1 MRKKRKN
8 TRERNGDFHM
18 VKKLLKY
25 VKGYWIFTVLAP
37 LTIIGEVMLEVRIPM
52 LMSDIVDTGVNGG
65 AGLEYIFTKG
75 LQMVIMALAS
85 LTCGALSARFA
96 SVAGMGFGANIR
108 KALFGKIQ
116 DFSFANIDRFSTASL
131 VTRLTTDVNTV
142 QNTFMMVIRICVRAP
157 VMFCMAIICAVQF
170 NAKLSIVF
178 AVVVPMLIVVLAVIV
193 SMAFPLFKQM
203 FRRYDDLNASVQENL
218 IAVRVVKAFVRSEY
232 EKKRFKKSNDALM
245 NASVRAE
252 RLVIINNPVMMLC
265 VYACIVAALWFG
277 GGFVIEG
284 SMKTGELMGFIT
296 YITQIMMSLM
306 TISMIFVMIVT
317 SKAAAA
323 RIIEVIEEIPDI
335 NDSNADALLEVE
347 DGSIEMRNVCF
358 KYNSGA
364 EKNVLDNINLDI
376 KSGETVGII
385 GGTGSAKT
393 TLVQLIP
400 RLYDVTQGE
409 LLVGG
414 RNVREYKI
422 KALRDSVA
430 MVLQSNVLFSGTIA
444 ENLRWGDENATQEEL
459 EKVCKIA
466 QAHDFI
472 ESFPDGYETD
482 LGQGGV
488 NLSGGQKQR
497 LCIARALIKKP
508 KILILD
514 DSTSAVDTATDAK
527 IREGFAANLG
537 DVTTIII
544 AQRVSSISHADKIIV
559 LDDGKIDA
567 IGTHEELLENN
578 EIYREVYTSQQ
589 EGSVA

>member
-1 MRKKRKN
+1 
-8 TRERNGDFHM
+8 
-18 VKKLLKY
+18 
-25 VKGYWIFTVLAP
+25 
-37 LTIIGEVMLEVRIPM
+37 
-52 LMSDIVDTGVNGG
+52 
-65 AGLEYIFTKG
+65 
-75 LQMVIMALAS
+75 
-85 LTCGALSARFA
+85 
-96 SVAGMGFGANIR
+96 
-108 KALFGKIQ
+108 
-116 DFSFANIDRFSTASL
+116 
-131 VTRLTTDVNTV
+131 
-142 QNTFMMVIRICVRAP
+142 
-157 VMFCMAIICAVQF
+157 
-170 NAKLSIVF
+170 
-178 AVVVPMLIVVLAVIV
+178 
-193 SMAFPLFKQM
+193 
-203 FRRYDDLNASVQENL
+203 
-218 IAVRVVKAFVRSEY
+218 
-232 EKKRFKKSNDALM
+232 M

-265 VYACIVAALWFG
+265 VYACIVVALWFG

-488 NLSGGQKQR
+488 NLSGGQKQS

-567 IGTHEELLENN
+567 VGTHDELLENN

>member
-1 MRKKRKN
+1 
-8 TRERNGDFHM
+8 M

-25 VKGYWIFTVLAP
+25 VKGYWLFTVLAP

-142 QNTFMMVIRICVRAP
+142 QNTFMMVIRVCVRAP

>member
-1 MRKKRKN
+1 
-8 TRERNGDFHM
+8 M

-25 VKGYWIFTVLAP
+25 VKGYWLFTVLAP

-414 RNVREYKI
+414 RDVREYKI

-459 EKVCKIA
+459 EKACKIA

>member
-1 MRKKRKN
+1 
-8 TRERNGDFHM
+8 M

-306 TISMIFVMIVT
+306 TISMIFVMIVI
-317 SKAAAA
+317 SKASAA

>member
-1 MRKKRKN
+1 
-8 TRERNGDFHM
+8 M

-178 AVVVPMLIVVLAVIV
+178 AVVVPMLIVVLAVTV

-306 TISMIFVMIVT
+306 TISMIFVMIVI

>member
-1 MRKKRKN
+1 
-8 TRERNGDFHM
+8 M

-25 VKGYWIFTVLAP
+25 VKGYWLFTVLAP

-218 IAVRVVKAFVRSEY
+218 IAIRVVKAFVRSDH

-265 VYACIVAALWFG
+265 VYVCIVAALWFG

-414 RNVREYKI
+414 RDVREYKI

-459 EKVCKIA
+459 EKACKIA

>member
-1 MRKKRKN
+1 
-8 TRERNGDFHM
+8 M

-306 TISMIFVMIVT
+306 TISMIFVMIVI
-317 SKAAAA
+317 SKASAA

-472 ESFPDGYETD
+472 ESFSDGYETD

>member
-1 MRKKRKN
+1 
-8 TRERNGDFHM
+8 M

-37 LTIIGEVMLEVRIPM
+37 LTIIWEVMLEVRIPM

-85 LTCGALSARFA
+85 LICGALSARFA

-306 TISMIFVMIVT
+306 TISMIFVMIVI
-317 SKAAAA
+317 SKASAA

-472 ESFPDGYETD
+472 ESFSDGYETD

-578 EIYREVYTSQQ
+578 ESYRAVYPSQQ

>member
-1 MRKKRKN
+1 
-8 TRERNGDFHM
+8 M

-25 VKGYWIFTVLAP
+25 VKGYWLFTVLAP

-85 LTCGALSARFA
+85 LICGALSARFA

>member
-1 MRKKRKN
+1 
-8 TRERNGDFHM
+8 M

-306 TISMIFVMIVT
+306 TISMIFVMVVT

>member
-1 MRKKRKN
+1 
-8 TRERNGDFHM
+8 M

>member
-1 MRKKRKN
+1 
-8 TRERNGDFHM
+8 M

-193 SMAFPLFKQM
+193 YMAFPLFKQM

-323 RIIEVIEEIPDI
+323 RIIEVTEEIPDI
-335 NDSNADALLEVE
+335 NDSNADASLEVK
-347 DGSIEMRNVCF
+347 DGSIEMHNVCF
-358 KYNSGA
+358 KYNRDA

-459 EKVCKIA
+459 EKACKIA

>member
-1 MRKKRKN
+1 
-8 TRERNGDFHM
+8 M

-178 AVVVPMLIVVLAVIV
+178 AIVVPMLIVVLAVIV

-306 TISMIFVMIVT
+306 TISMIFVMIVI

-527 IREGFAANLG
+527 IREGFASNLG

>member
-1 MRKKRKN
+1 
-8 TRERNGDFHM
+8 M

-25 VKGYWIFTVLAP
+25 VKRYWIFTVLAP

>member
-1 MRKKRKN
+1 
-8 TRERNGDFHM
+8 M

-25 VKGYWIFTVLAP
+25 VKGYWLFTVLAP

-306 TISMIFVMIVT
+306 TISMIFVMIVI

>member
-1 MRKKRKN
+1 
-8 TRERNGDFHM
+8 M

-25 VKGYWIFTVLAP
+25 VKGYWLFTVLAP

-108 KALFGKIQ
+108 AALFGKIQ

-218 IAVRVVKAFVRSEY
+218 IAIRVVKAFVRSDH

-335 NDSNADALLEVE
+335 NDSNADESLEVE

-459 EKVCKIA
+459 EKACKIA

>member
-1 MRKKRKN
+1 
-8 TRERNGDFHM
+8 M

-25 VKGYWIFTVLAP
+25 VKGYWLFTVLAP

-218 IAVRVVKAFVRSEY
+218 IAVMVVKAFVRSEY

-306 TISMIFVMIVT
+306 TISMIFVMIVI

-459 EKVCKIA
+459 EKACKIA

-544 AQRVSSISHADKIIV
+544 AQRVRSISHADKIIV

>member
-1 MRKKRKN
+1 
-8 TRERNGDFHM
+8 M

-25 VKGYWIFTVLAP
+25 VKGYWLFTVLAP

-400 RLYDVTQGE
+400 RLYDVTQGD

-459 EKVCKIA
+459 EKACKIA

>member
-1 MRKKRKN
+1 
-8 TRERNGDFHM
+8 M

-459 EKVCKIA
+459 EKACKIA

>member
-1 MRKKRKN
+1 
-8 TRERNGDFHM
+8 M

-37 LTIIGEVMLEVRIPM
+37 LTIIWEVMLEVRIPM

-323 RIIEVIEEIPDI
+323 RIIEVTEEIPDI
-335 NDSNADALLEVE
+335 NDSNADASLEVK
-347 DGSIEMRNVCF
+347 DGSIEMHNVCF
-358 KYNSGA
+358 KYNRDA

>member
-1 MRKKRKN
+1 
-8 TRERNGDFHM
+8 M

-37 LTIIGEVMLEVRIPM
+37 LTIIWEVMLEVRIPM

>member
-1 MRKKRKN
+1 
-8 TRERNGDFHM
+8 M

-37 LTIIGEVMLEVRIPM
+37 LTIIWEVMLEVRIPM

-306 TISMIFVMIVT
+306 TISMIFVMIVI
-317 SKAAAA
+317 SKASAA